1 MKFNDIAGIVF
12 IILGI
17 TLFPN
22 STIEKYCFLVAGL
35 LLIFIPKIS
44 KSKKENSTDGV

>member
-1 MKFNDIAGIVF
+1 MKFSDIAGIGF

-17 TLFPN
+17 TLFPD
-22 STIEKYCFLVAGL
+22 SPVEKYCFLVAGL
-35 LLIFIPKIS
+35 LLLFIPKIS